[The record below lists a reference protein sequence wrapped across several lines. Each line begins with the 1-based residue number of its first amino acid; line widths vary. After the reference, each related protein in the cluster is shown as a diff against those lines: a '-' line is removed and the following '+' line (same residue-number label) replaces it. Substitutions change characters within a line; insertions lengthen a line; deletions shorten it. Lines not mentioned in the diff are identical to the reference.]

1 MGSQMKRTSEV
12 EQIGAALKRAAERA
26 IHGTP
31 EERSGRFLPAKEP
44 RAPSNARK
52 QKEGHEQ
59 EEATVR
65 EAHLKEVASHTLT
78 FFEETAAV
86 AQKRLAGS
94 TPVRAVSGEK
104 VLASSANNMTGDRA
118 VQNLASI
125 NSNELRELT
134 QLASEPAIARIVLS
148 DEDGREQV
156 YFIARAGTL
165 PPSVS
170 QAPMASYR
178 SPIGRLATLRVGQ
191 DEDVRTSRGLRNY
204 ELRERAALHPTL
216 KRGEWDS
223 LNTVINSVGSGPVTV
238 VSLRE
243 LLRTKTP
250 EGADY
255 LESLMAESVAAE
267 NVLQGIRRDVRRKM
281 GLRDQ
286 PLLDQIQ
293 DGIFR
298 IPLNSKVVVL
308 GPPGTGKTT
317 TLIKRLG
324 LKLDNQYLEDEE
336 NRVITQTVAGLNN
349 HARSWMM
356 FSPTELLKQYVKE
369 AFAREEI
376 AASDERIKTWADYS
390 RDIARNKLG
399 VLRTDT
405 SNGPFVYRPVLDTFQ
420 STTWTRQTE
429 WFDDFQLWQVGEF
442 WKELTIFAGRLAGNA
457 DQIIARL
464 GRRLSTVI
472 VGDFSSAEKFIGIA
486 ANSEELQTL
495 IDRLRAL
502 TDDKIRNGLGKL
514 FRENP
519 DLLGRLM
526 RFVITLDDGAEE
538 ADDLDGEED
547 EETRRPTDRAAAIDA
562 CVRAL
567 RSQARAAAMDR
578 TFVKTGR
585 YGRIIEFLG
594 GNVLSQDQL
603 KSVGVNLL
611 VQTAAQRLM
620 SPLAR
625 FVSGVPRRY
634 RRFRR
639 ERQSEG
645 RWYRLE
651 GFAAADIG
659 PIETDA
665 VLLAMLRNAR
675 DLLRDIRISTN
686 VDQGPYATLRTVQGL
701 FRTQIVVD
709 EATDFSPVQLACMAA
724 LCDPAADSFFA
735 CGDFNQRV
743 TAWGTRSKSELF
755 WAVPK
760 IAVQEIRISYR
771 HSLQLN
777 ELAHGIALLSD
788 PTAVKTELPED
799 VINEGVKPVVAKGLF
814 ESLEVADWLA
824 ARIGEVER
832 LTGAMPSIAVLVNGE
847 EEVDSLA
854 KALDAAL
861 AERSIRAVACLNGQ
875 TVGQDNDVRVFD
887 VQHIKGLEF
896 EAVFFVAVD
905 ELSERL
911 PELFDKFLY
920 VGTTRAAT
928 FLGLTT
934 KGSDLPKAIRHL
946 ESLFQERWPS

>member
-1 MGSQMKRTSEV
+1 MKRTSQV

-26 IHGTP
+26 VHGTR
-31 EERSGRFLPAKEP
+31 EERSGRFLRAKDP
-44 RAPSNARK
+44 RVPSDQ
-52 QKEGHEQ
+52 QKEQ
-59 EEATVR
+59 EETVVR
-65 EAHLKEVASHTLT
+65 EAHLREVANHTLT
-78 FFEETAAV
+78 FFDETAAV
-86 AQKRLAGS
+86 ARKRLGGS
-94 TPVRAVSGEK
+94 SPIQSFSGEG
-104 VLASSANNMTGDRA
+104 VFASSTNTMTGDRS

-134 QLASEPAIARIVLS
+134 QLASEPAIARIVVS
-148 DEDGREQV
+148 DEEGTEQI

-165 PPSVS
+165 PPSAS
-170 QAPMASYR
+170 RAPMASYR
-178 SPIGRLATLRVGQ
+178 SPIGRLAALRVGQ
-191 DEDVRTSRGLRNY
+191 DEDVHTSRGLRNY
-204 ELRERAALHPTL
+204 ELRERATL
-216 KRGEWDS
+216 RPVRKNERWDS

-243 LLRTKTP
+243 LLRTETP
-250 EGADY
+250 DGADY

-298 IPLNSKVVVL
+298 IPLNSKLVVL

-324 LKLDNQYLEDEE
+324 LKLDNQYLENEE
-336 NRVITQTVAGLNN
+336 NRIVTRTLAGLNN

-390 RDIARNKLG
+390 RDMARNVLN

-405 SNGPFVYRPVLDTFQ
+405 SNGPFVYRPGLETFQ
-420 STTWTRQTE
+420 STTWARQTE

-442 WKELTIFAGRLAGNA
+442 WKELTIFADRLAESA

-464 GRRLSTVI
+464 GRRLSAV
-472 VGDFSSAEKFIGIA
+472 VASDSSSAEKFIGIA
-486 ANSEELQTL
+486 TTSGELQAL
-495 IDRLRAL
+495 IERLRAL
-502 TDDKIRNGLGKL
+502 TDDKIRSGLGQL
-514 FRENP
+514 FRNSP

-526 RFVITLDDGAEE
+526 QFVVTLDDGTEE
-538 ADDLDGEED
+538 TDDLDGEED
-547 EETRRPTDRAAAIDA
+547 EENRRPADRAAAIDA
-562 CVRAL
+562 CIRAL
-567 RSQARAAAMDR
+567 RTQARAAATGR
-578 TFVKTGR
+578 TFVKTR
-585 YGRIIEFLG
+585 RHGRIVEFLG
-594 GNVLSQDQL
+594 GNVLPQDEL
-603 KSVGVNLL
+603 KSIGFNLL
-611 VQTAAQRLM
+611 LQTAAQRLT

-639 ERQSEG
+639 ERQNEG
-645 RWYRLE
+645 RWYKLE
-651 GFAAADIG
+651 GFAATDIG

-665 VLLAMLRNAR
+665 VLLAILRNAR
-675 DLLRDIRISTN
+675 DLLRDIRISAN
-686 VDQGPYATLRTVQGL
+686 VDQSPYASLRTVQGL

-724 LCDPAADSFFA
+724 LCDPVADSFFA

-777 ELAHGIALLSD
+777 ELAHRIALLSD
-788 PTAVKTELPED
+788 PTAVKTELPAD
-799 VINEGVKPVVAKGLF
+799 VINDGVKPVLAKGLF
-814 ESLEVADWLA
+814 ERSEVAEWLA
-824 ARIGEVER
+824 ARVGEIER
-832 LTGAMPSIAVLVNGE
+832 LTGAMPSIAVLVNRE
-847 EEVDSLA
+847 DEVDSLA
-854 KALDAAL
+854 KVLDSAL
-861 AERSIRAVACLNGQ
+861 ADRSIRAVACLNGQ

-905 ELSERL
+905 ELAQHL
-911 PELFDKFLY
+911 PGLFDKYLY

-934 KGSDLPKAIRHL
+934 RCSDLPKAISSL
-946 ESLFQERWPS
+946 EGLFQERWPS